1 MGDPRFKGIEYKVG
15 LFIIIAIILVI
26 STIVFYAIQKEIF
39 TQKVQIIIYAKS
51 GEGLK
56 KGMPVIYSGFQI
68 ARVNSVVLEDVNKVK
83 IITEIPLK
91 YTKWIKEDSV
101 VKIMAQ
107 NFIGSQSLYFL
118 GGSIDSPSIKK
129 GAVFHLVRDKGVD
142 ELIDK
147 AKPVMDDLKVI
158 VKNLRILS
166 DKIVDEK
173 GDISKTLNMLGLVSQ
188 EITDKKNSLGIILR
202 TNYLTDKIDKVFADV
217 NKIQK
222 EINKILKKTEGIT
235 DNVNSR
241 ITETKDTVELINAN
255 LKLSKKAIG
264 TLQTQIKDLDPILK
278 DVKTISGNIADTT
291 DNLSSMRNDL
301 ELMLD
306 TGAGLMLK
314 IDDMWPFADKKKNH
328 IELKMP

>member
-15 LFIIIAIILVI
+15 LFIIIALILVI
-26 STIVFYAIQKEIF
+26 STIVFYAVQKEIF
-39 TQKVQIIIYAKS
+39 TQKVQITIYSKS

-56 KGMPVIYSGFQI
+56 KGMPIIYSGFQI

-83 IITEIPLK
+83 IVAEIPLK
-91 YTKWIKEDSV
+91 YTKWIKEDSE

-118 GGSIDSPSIKK
+118 GGSLDSPSIKK
-129 GAVFHLVRDKGVD
+129 DTVFHLIRDKGVD

-188 EITDKKNSLGIILR
+188 EITDKKNSLGILLR

-217 NKIQK
+217 DKMQK

-235 DNVNSR
+235 DK
-241 ITETKDTVELINAN
+241 IFE
-255 LKLSKKAIG
+255 
-264 TLQTQIKDLDPILK
+264 
-278 DVKTISGNIADTT
+278 IA
-291 DNLSSMRNDL
+291 R
-301 ELMLD
+301 
-306 TGAGLMLK
+306 TGRK
-314 IDDMWPFADKKKNH
+314 R
-328 IELKMP
+328 